1 MQRFKAAFFVTCL
14 GTALLGCGNGEQG
27 RWLEQRQR
35 RLDLELAEK
44 MEIAQHLNERR
55 QELKTL
61 EQELAGL
68 KAGLSRPKTEDL
80 SRQLAGPGLDTLTV
94 REEQGVLAI
103 SLGGTGAA
111 PRMLEALRAL
121 SPSERALA
129 LKSVTVEHRRWAAE
143 LEVPAEPKAEP
154 RPAAQ
159 QKIAKDG
166 PMGATAMPK
175 AGLLDSLLEGDEL
188 ARRRRQVED
197 TERRI
202 DELDKVLL
210 AVRMLNQRKANLEAQ
225 VSALKSVS
233 PGERLVGQRP
243 LVEAL
248 FGGKKPRLKL
258 GVAEFQGT
266 RLTLKELGL
275 GDAAKRLASVSE
287 VGKVLQSDADTLVLS
302 TASQP

>member
-14 GTALLGCGNGEQG
+14 GTTLLGCGNGEQG

-35 RLDLELAEK
+35 RLDLELSERVD
-44 MEIAQHLNERR
+44 ITRNLTERR
-55 QELKTL
+55 EELKAL

-68 KAGLSRPKTEDL
+68 KAGLSRPNAEEL

-121 SPSERALA
+121 SASERALA

-166 PMGATAMPK
+166 PMGGTMPK
-175 AGLLDSLLEGDEL
+175 AGILDSLLEGDEL

-202 DELDKVLL
+202 AELDKVLL

-225 VSALKSVS
+225 VHVLKAVN